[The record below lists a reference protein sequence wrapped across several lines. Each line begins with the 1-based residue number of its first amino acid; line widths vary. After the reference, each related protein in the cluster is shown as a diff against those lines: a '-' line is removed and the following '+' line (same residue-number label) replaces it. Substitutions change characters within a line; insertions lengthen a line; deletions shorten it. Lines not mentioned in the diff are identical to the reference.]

1 MGLSDR
7 TRFELSDW
15 VAHAALFDA
24 VKSCRDTIEIMCF
37 RVQQCPCFDKS
48 DRNLPASCLA
58 V

>member
-7 TRFELSDW
+7 TEFELSDW

-24 VKSCRDTIEIMCF
+24 VKSWRDMMEIMCF
-37 RVQQCPCFDKS
+37 RVQRCTCFDKS
-48 DRNLPASCLA
+48 DRNLPASSLA